1 VTSPMEELTFVFARL
16 KGLLLTEL
24 KAGLAVEDLAEAIK
38 KSIPGSLGAGV
49 SLIDDQG
56 RKRSTGYT
64 DDVVAAADEL
74 QYELGQGP
82 CLTAWAAESTVQI
95 DDVASDE
102 RWPLWRQAV
111 AELPLRSTLS
121 TALLYNGTS
130 IGALKIYSPLPGAF
144 SVQDRKQLAL
154 LATPVATLLGSAQPD
169 GAPAAASRALQE
181 ALGTRDLIHTARGI
195 LMERHGLDAEASMRR
210 MLSEASSTT
219 TDLRTIALSI
229 IDGTAGRPHQA

>member
-1 VTSPMEELTFVFARL
+1 MTSPMEDLTVVFARL
-16 KGLLLTEL
+16 KGLLLTEA

-49 SLIDDQG
+49 SLMDDQG
-56 RKRSTGYT
+56 RRRSTGYT

-95 DDVASDE
+95 DDVQADE

-111 AELPLRSTLS
+111 ADLPLRSTLS
-121 TALLYNGTS
+121 TALLHDGTS
-130 IGALKIYSPLPGAF
+130 IGALKIYSPLPAAF
-144 SVQDRKQLAL
+144 SAQDRKQLIL
-154 LATPVATLLGSAQPD
+154 LATPAATLLGSAQPES
-169 GAPAAASRALQE
+169 APAAANRALQE

-195 LMERHGLDAEASMRR
+195 LMERHGLDAEGSMRR
-210 MLSEASSTT
+210 MLSEASSTPM
-219 TDLRTIALSI
+219 DLRSVALSVI
-229 IDGTAGRPHQA
+229 NGTAGSSH